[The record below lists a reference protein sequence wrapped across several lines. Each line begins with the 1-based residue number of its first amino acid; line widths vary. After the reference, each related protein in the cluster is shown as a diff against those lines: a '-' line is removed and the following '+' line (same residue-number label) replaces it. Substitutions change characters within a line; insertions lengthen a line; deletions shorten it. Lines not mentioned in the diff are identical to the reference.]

1 MLNVIVIIWI
11 IVLLMS
17 SVGGGGQALRIGGLP
32 GGRGDRRG
40 GRQKIAWRKKQFKR
54 AGHGMLM
61 IAVRLQACL

>member
-1 MLNVIVIIWI
+1 
-11 IVLLMS
+11 MS
-17 SVGGGGQALRIGGLP
+17 SVGGGEQALRIGGLP

-61 IAVRLQACL
+61 IPVRLQACL